1 MSVENKKNKLFTK
14 RYIIILVITAIITL
28 FVSLYLISFAMVQGN
43 SMQPT
48 INSGDILL
56 VDKVSSRYERFD
68 VVIIEVPGDA
78 IIKRIIA
85 LPGETVQIRDG
96 LIHINGNQIDDVVDI
111 QMEFAGTAFEPLT
124 LKEGEYFVLG
134 DNRNDSKDSRYK
146 DIGTIRE
153 DQIVGRAMFSIIP
166 PKILK
171 Q

>member
-1 MSVENKKNKLFTK
+1 M
-14 RYIIILVITAIITL
+14 
-28 FVSLYLISFAMVQGN
+28 
-43 SMQPT
+43 
-48 INSGDILL
+48 
-56 VDKVSSRYERFD
+56 
-68 VVIIEVPGDA
+68 PGDA
-78 IIKRIIA
+78 IIKRILA